1 MYATSCGLDGRS
13 GLLRLRASIAHRLP
27 YRVLSGIRPVIN
39 LSVFDGLIFAS
50 NLAQGRRCA
59 RHSRSTFPEFSTP
72 DIATSCAAGVMAS
85 YER

>member
-27 YRVLSGIRPVIN
+27 YHVLSGIRPVTN
-39 LSVFDGLIFAS
+39 LSVFDGLIFFAS

-59 RHSRSTFPEFSTP
+59 RHGRSTLPELSTP
-72 DIATSCAAGVMAS
+72 DIATLMCRRGDGVI
-85 YER
+85 